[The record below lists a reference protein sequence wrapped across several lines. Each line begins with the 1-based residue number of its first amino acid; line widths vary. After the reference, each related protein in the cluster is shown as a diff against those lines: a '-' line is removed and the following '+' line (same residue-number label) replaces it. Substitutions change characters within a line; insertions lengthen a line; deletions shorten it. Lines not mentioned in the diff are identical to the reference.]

1 MNEYLAYMTVLAER
15 IDRKKLTE
23 VEAEYE
29 LVRKESELA
38 ERVAAMRAQSTA
50 QADAAKAKED
60 AAARLAIEQAT
71 ARKATEEAAALR
83 EMQVQRQNAD
93 QLESARQQA
102 AIAAALQA
110 QADEQRRANATAIFI

>member
-1 MNEYLAYMTVLAER
+1 MPVLAER